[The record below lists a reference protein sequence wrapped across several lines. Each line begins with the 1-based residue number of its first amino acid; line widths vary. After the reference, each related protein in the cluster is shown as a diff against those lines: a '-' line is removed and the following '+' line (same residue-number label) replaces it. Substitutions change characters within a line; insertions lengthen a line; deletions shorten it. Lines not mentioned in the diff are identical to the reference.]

1 MAENIQEVVIKH
13 SEFTNNCQQ
22 QGAHLRMIPASYRK
36 KDAAR
41 LLHAAADNLALA
53 QETLR
58 LAEEVV
64 KTW

>member
-1 MAENIQEVVIKH
+1 MADITLVAIQH

-22 QGAHLRMIPASYRK
+22 QGANLKMIPASYRK

-41 LLHAAADNLALA
+41 LLHAAADNVALA

-58 LAEEVV
+58 LAEEAV
-64 KTW
+64 KSW